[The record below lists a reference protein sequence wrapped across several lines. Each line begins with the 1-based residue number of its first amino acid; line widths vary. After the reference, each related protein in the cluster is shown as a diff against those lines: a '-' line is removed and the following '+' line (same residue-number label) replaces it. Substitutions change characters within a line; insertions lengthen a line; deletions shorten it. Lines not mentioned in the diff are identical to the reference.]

1 MTESKSIIRNKKI
14 IKTAWSGLAS
24 KILTMGVSLAIVPL
38 TVHYLGKEQ
47 YGVWIAVSSLV
58 SMLGFMDGGAGNAVL
73 NMIAHASAEKQNDIP
88 KIVSTAFFS
97 LMAVALIGCLLFL
110 GVLPFVPWSNVLGIA
125 DSVSVPDLNIVVLTV
140 GLFFFVSIFLT
151 LVGKIQRGLQE
162 GNLDNFWSG
171 AAALL
176 SLLFVYIAIQKDAG
190 LLGYVVAFLAGPLL
204 AYLASN
210 IHYLFISRK
219 DLRPRFADI
228 ESAIAKNLFAVGGL
242 FFVLQ
247 IAVVIQGQ
255 ADNVIIANMLGP
267 AVVTTYSICMKL
279 FLIPPMLFGLI
290 LTPLWP
296 AYREAFA
303 GGDMQWVKRI
313 FLKSMRW
320 SLLISIPSAFILV
333 MLGEKI
339 IELWVGH
346 EAIPSIELLVGCGMW
361 LVFSTVGGAIAVLL
375 NGLQLVKVQL
385 IAAISTAIMN
395 LSLTILLIP
404 IIGVAGAVFGSVVA
418 WFFCSLIP
426 YIFVIRKIFIKTRRR

>member
-1 MTESKSIIRNKKI
+1 M
-14 IKTAWSGLAS
+14 
-24 KILTMGVSLAIVPL
+24 
-38 TVHYLGKEQ
+38 
-47 YGVWIAVSSLV
+47 
-58 SMLGFMDGGAGNAVL
+58 
-73 NMIAHASAEKQNDIP
+73 
-88 KIVSTAFFS
+88 
-97 LMAVALIGCLLFL
+97 
-110 GVLPFVPWSNVLGIA
+110 
-125 DSVSVPDLNIVVLTV
+125 
-140 GLFFFVSIFLT
+140 FLT

-162 GNLDNFWSG
+162 GNIDSFWNG

-176 SLLFVYIAIQKDAG
+176 SLLFVYISIQKDAG
-190 LLGYVVAFLAGPLL
+190 LLGYVIAFLSGPLL

-219 DLRPRFADI
+219 DLRPRFANI
-228 ESAIAKNLFAVGGL
+228 ERAIAKNLFAVGGL

-267 AVVTTYSICMKL
+267 AEVTTYSICMKL

-313 FLKSMRW
+313 FFKSMRW
-320 SLLISIPSAFILV
+320 TFLISMPSAFILV
-333 MLGEKI
+333 LLGEKI

-346 EAIPSIELLVGCGMW
+346 DVTPSIELLVGCGIW
-361 LVFSTVGGAIAVLL
+361 LVFSTVGGAVAVFL

-385 IAAISTAIMN
+385 VVAISTAIMN
-395 LSLTILLIP
+395 LALTILLIP
-404 IIGVAGAVFGSVVA
+404 KIGAAGAVFGSVIAYFICTVLPL
-418 WFFCSLIP
+418 F
-426 YIFVIRKIFIKTRRR
+426 FVIKKLLRGF